1 MKISKI
7 FYFFVLVLNLIITT
21 NSSYGSNHKS
31 NKNIKDVYE
40 HLKNN
45 QFSEAINELK
55 NLSEK
60 NKPRAQLLYAK
71 ILYSGDITTQ
81 DFEMSYFWAN
91 TSKLGGLKNSS
102 NILDKLNDLID
113 DENKLKINE
122 KIKLFLNKLA
132 ITGNKLAIIQIAK
145 WNLELSP
152 EPNFENA
159 YKWYNIAVALGI
171 KSAKTKRDEMI
182 KNIENQRLFE
192 IQKESIKIFNKIN
205 NLGG

>member
-7 FYFFVLVLNLIITT
+7 IHFFLLTLYLIIV
-21 NSSYGSNHKS
+21 S
-31 NKNIKDVYE
+31 NKSYSDNHNNNLENVYE
-40 HLKNN
+40 HLRNKQFTEAKNK
-45 QFSEAINELK
+45 LK
-55 NLSEK
+55 DLSEK
-60 NKPRAQLLYAK
+60 NKPEAQLLYAK
-71 ILYSGDITTQ
+71 ILYSGEITTQ

-91 TSKLGGLKNSS
+91 TSKLGGLKKSS
-102 NILDKLNDLID
+102 NIINKLNDLID
-113 DENKLKINE
+113 EENKLNINE
-122 KIKLFLNKLA
+122 KIKKFLNKSALS
-132 ITGNKLAIIQIAK
+132 GDKLAIVQIAK

-171 KSAKTKRDEMI
+171 KSAKIKRDEMI
-182 KNIENQRLFE
+182 ENIEKQRLFE

>member
-7 FYFFVLVLNLIITT
+7 IHFFLLTLYLIVVSYKSYSNNHNNNLE
-21 NSSYGSNHKS
+21 N
-31 NKNIKDVYE
+31 VYE
-40 HLKNN
+40 HLRNK
-45 QFSEAINELK
+45 QFTEAINKLK
-55 NLSEK
+55 DLSEK
-60 NKPRAQLLYAK
+60 NKPKAQLLYAK
-71 ILYSGDITTQ
+71 ILYSGEITTQ

-91 TSKLGGLKNSS
+91 TSKLGGLKKSS
-102 NILDKLNDLID
+102 IIINKLNDLID
-113 DENKLKINE
+113 NEDKIKINE
-122 KIKLFLNKLA
+122 KIREFLEKLA
-132 ITGNKLAIIQIAK
+132 LSGNKLAIVQIAK

-171 KSAKTKRDEMI
+171 KSAKIKRDEMI
-182 KNIENQRLFE
+182 ENIEKQRLFE

>member
-7 FYFFVLVLNLIITT
+7 IYFFLLTLYLIIV
-21 NSSYGSNHKS
+21 S
-31 NKNIKDVYE
+31 NKSYSNNHNNNLENVYE
-40 HLKNN
+40 HLRNK
-45 QFSEAINELK
+45 QFTEAINELRD
-55 NLSEK
+55 LSEK
-60 NKPRAQLLYAK
+60 NKPEAQLLYAK
-71 ILYSGDITTQ
+71 ILYSGEITTQ

-91 TSKLGGLKNSS
+91 TSKLGGLKKSS
-102 NILDKLNDLID
+102 NIINKLNDLID
-113 DENKLKINE
+113 EENKLKINE
-122 KIKLFLNKLA
+122 KIKMFLSKSALSGDKLA
-132 ITGNKLAIIQIAK
+132 IVQVAK

-171 KSAKTKRDEMI
+171 KSAKIKRDEMI
-182 KNIENQRLFE
+182 ENIEKQRLFE

>member
-7 FYFFVLVLNLIITT
+7 INFILFTLFLIIV
-21 NSSYGSNHKS
+21 S
-31 NKNIKDVYE
+31 NKSYSNNHNNNLENVYE
-40 HLKNN
+40 YLRNK
-45 QFSEAINELK
+45 QFTEAINKLK
-55 NLSEK
+55 DLSEK
-60 NKPRAQLLYAK
+60 NKPEAQLLYAK
-71 ILYSGDITTQ
+71 ILYSGEITTQ

-91 TSKLGGLKNSS
+91 TSKLGGLKKSS
-102 NILDKLNDLID
+102 NIISKLNDLID
-113 DENKLKINE
+113 EENKLKINE
-122 KIKLFLNKLA
+122 KIKIFLNKSALA
-132 ITGNKLAIIQIAK
+132 GDKLAIVQIAK

-171 KSAKTKRDEMI
+171 KSAKIKRDEMI
-182 KNIENQRLFE
+182 ENIEKQRLFE

>member
-1 MKISKI
+1 MKISKFI
-7 FYFFVLVLNLIITT
+7 YFFILSLHLLLLT
-21 NSSYGSNHKS
+21 NISHSNNHN
-31 NKNIKDVYE
+31 NKIENVYE
-40 HLKNN
+40 HLKNK
-45 QFSEAINELK
+45 QFSEAINDLK
-55 NLSEK
+55 NLSEN
-60 NKPRAQLLYAK
+60 NKPKAQLLYAK

-91 TSKLGGLKNSS
+91 TSKLGGLKNSA
-102 NILDKLNDLID
+102 NILEKLNDLID

-122 KIKLFLNKLA
+122 KIKIFLNKLA
-132 ITGNKLAIIQIAK
+132 ITGNKLAIVQIAK

-192 IQKESIKIFNKIN
+192 IQKESIKIFNNIK